1 MELENNMSDNATKIK
16 TIIAN
21 SLRID
26 ASQITAESSLSDD
39 LKADSLTQ
47 VEIAMELENEFNVKI
62 PEDDAAN
69 FKTVGDIIEYCDK
82 ITSK

>member
-1 MELENNMSDNATKIK
+1 MSDNATKIK

-26 ASQITAESSLSDD
+26 VEQIKPESSLSDD

-47 VEIAMELENEFNVKI
+47 VEIAMELENEFNIKI
-62 PEDDAAN
+62 PEDDAAK
-69 FKTVGDIIEYCDK
+69 FATVGNIIEYCDK
-82 ITSK
+82 LTGGTN